1 MNHEH
6 ENNETLHV
14 GIEDKLSIGA
24 NLTYGFQHLLAL
36 TGIFLFPV
44 LIGQALHLE
53 FQTIGYLIQACFLT
67 TGLVTILQSGK
78 MLRLPV
84 VQGPTAAF
92 FVAVLSASASVGLG
106 TAFGS
111 MAVAGVIFMLLA
123 LPIRKFGL
131 IGHINKFI
139 APPIV
144 YGTLLIIIGA
154 QLADIGL
161 KNWFGSANIG
171 VNFAASIVTVVCV
184 LALMIFGG
192 NTILRRG
199 ALLWGIIAGTLF
211 FAVFGSVDF
220 SAVATAGWFRLPEV
234 FPFGFGVSIPVVILM
249 LLAFLQASAEA
260 VGMYTLLTKW
270 GNQEL
275 DSTRVNRGLFGEFLG
290 CTLGAVF
297 GGLGTTSYP
306 ENIGIVR
313 VSGIGSRYVTMT
325 AGIMAVILGL
335 IPKVGLFIASLPSA
349 VLSAASTIL
358 FGIIA
363 ISGIQMVSKVKWDE
377 LNLAVAGSSFIIS
390 LGTMYLPAELTAG
403 LPLAIQSVV
412 TQPMLV
418 GVVMLI
424 VLNTVVNVWIRPALE
439 RRASGGG
446 SQDSIPTEAA

>member
-1 MNHEH
+1 MQDTHSE
-6 ENNETLHV
+6 EQQLQV
-14 GIEDKLSIGA
+14 GIEDKLTIGA
-24 NLTYGFQHLLAL
+24 NITYGIQHLLAL

-44 LIGQALHLE
+44 LIGQALGLDSGK
-53 FQTIGYLIQACFLT
+53 IGYMIQACFLT
-67 TGLVTILQSGK
+67 TGIVTILQSGK

-92 FVAVLSASASVGLG
+92 FVAVMSAGASVGLG

-111 MAVAGVIFMLLA
+111 MAVAGIIFMLLA
-123 LPIRKFGL
+123 IPIRRFGL
-131 IGHINKFI
+131 IGYVNRFI

-161 KNWFGSANIG
+161 KNWFGSANSG
-171 VNFAASIVTVVCV
+171 MNFAASVVTVVCV

-192 NTILRRG
+192 KTIMRRG
-199 ALLWGIIAGTLF
+199 ALLWGIIAGTIFYAL
-211 FAVFGSVDF
+211 FGSANF
-220 SAVATAGWFRLPEV
+220 SAVSHAGWFSLPDL
-234 FPFGFGVSIPVVILM
+234 FPFGFGVSVPVVILM

-270 GNQEL
+270 GKQKL
-275 DSTRVNRGLFGEFLG
+275 DPERVNRGLFGEFLG

-313 VSGIGSRYVTMT
+313 VSGIGSRFVTMT

-335 IPKVGLFIASLPSA
+335 IPKVGMFIASLPGP

-363 ISGIQMVSKVKWDE
+363 ISGIQMVSKVVWDE
-377 LNLAVAGSSFIIS
+377 LNLVVAGSSFIIS
-390 LGTMYLPAELTAG
+390 LGTMYLPADLTAG
-403 LPLAIQSVV
+403 LPLAVQSVV
-412 TQPMLV
+412 TQPMLI

-424 VLNTVVNVWIRPALE
+424 VLNTIVNVWVRPRLAKRE
-439 RRASGGG
+439 AGHSA
-446 SQDSIPTEAA
+446 QTEVTAEAV

>member
-1 MNHEH
+1 
-6 ENNETLHV
+6 
-14 GIEDKLSIGA
+14 
-24 NLTYGFQHLLAL
+24 
-36 TGIFLFPV
+36 
-44 LIGQALHLE
+44 
-53 FQTIGYLIQACFLT
+53 
-67 TGLVTILQSGK
+67 

-211 FAVFGSVDF
+211 S
-220 SAVATAGWFRLPEV
+220 
-234 FPFGFGVSIPVVILM
+234 
-249 LLAFLQASAEA
+249 Q
-260 VGMYTLLTKW
+260 
-270 GNQEL
+270 
-275 DSTRVNRGLFGEFLG
+275 
-290 CTLGAVF
+290 C
-297 GGLGTTSYP
+297 
-306 ENIGIVR
+306 
-313 VSGIGSRYVTMT
+313 
-325 AGIMAVILGL
+325 
-335 IPKVGLFIASLPSA
+335 
-349 VLSAASTIL
+349 SAAS
-358 FGIIA
+358 
-363 ISGIQMVSKVKWDE
+363 IS
-377 LNLAVAGSSFIIS
+377 
-390 LGTMYLPAELTAG
+390 
-403 LPLAIQSVV
+403 
-412 TQPMLV
+412 
-418 GVVMLI
+418 
-424 VLNTVVNVWIRPALE
+424 
-439 RRASGGG
+439 RR
-446 SQDSIPTEAA
+446 